1 MGNCFENFK
10 SFPLLNIDTKHYHLK
25 VIAADKIFL
34 VRNILSGGIWVV
46 SRTTQIAWHQLAP
59 HCNLTGWPRRTPGK
73 NWDTT
78 PACLAAKPNI
88 SFESCYPDL
97 FVLPAALQGVE
108 QTLVNMNDSPVC
120 SNESPGCTGWSWSLP
135 SPLSSVRPNDHS
147 VSLLDDQSWT
157 WPSSLHNCSLHKLT
171 AASRS
176 CQTYLY
182 LVRRQTSGDSG
193 RCEGYPVLLLPSPLL
208 LTSLLIWE
216 ADQSYVRYSVCPS
229 SALLTTLLG
238 GRQAGGHSS
247 SWNSPTDLEWCMCG
261 VARGWWRGAE
271 SFIDFFTSVISCW
284 GCHSSGSIRSQNK
297 QTQPGVSLHKYYF
310 ILFNLITSVLNWV

>member
-1 MGNCFENFK
+1 MSEVRCLAETLLVINHKPENWCHTLASIKYFPQIKVKICNYAMGNCFENFK

-135 SPLSSVRPNDHS
+135 SPLWDPMIILCLCWMIRAGPGQVLCTIVLCTNWPLPVEVVRNI
-147 VSLLDDQSWT
+147 
-157 WPSSLHNCSLHKLT
+157 
-171 AASRS
+171 
-176 CQTYLY
+176 Y
-182 LVRRQTSGDSG
+182 
-193 RCEGYPVLLLPSPLL
+193 
-208 LTSLLIWE
+208 I
-216 ADQSYVRYSVCPS
+216 
-229 SALLTTLLG
+229 
-238 GRQAGGHSS
+238 
-247 SWNSPTDLEWCMCG
+247 
-261 VARGWWRGAE
+261 
-271 SFIDFFTSVISCW
+271 
-284 GCHSSGSIRSQNK
+284 
-297 QTQPGVSLHKYYF
+297 
-310 ILFNLITSVLNWV
+310 